1 MNMRIDDGGPN
12 LAVISLTT
20 DFGLQDEYV
29 GVMKGVIL
37 TAAPDIR
44 IVDLCHGI
52 EPQSVV
58 QAAFMIATAYGHFP
72 AGTLHLLIVDPG
84 VGGARRIIYA
94 EADGHRFLC
103 PDNGLLTGI
112 ARSPGLTRV
121 HAVTNRS
128 LFGPHPSATFHGR
141 DIMAPVAA
149 FIAQG
154 GDTVRLGDEIPS
166 DGIVYLDAD
175 EPHVGTDGGIT
186 GQIVSIDRF
195 GSLIT
200 DIGIDLLGAMLQDD
214 PRQRFRIDA
223 GWELTTHLHDAY
235 EEASPGAAL
244 AIIGSR
250 RTLEIAVNQGRAR
263 DCLPAAIG
271 RPVTVRRLKGAA
283 SPAPGGP

>member
-1 MNMRIDDGGPN
+1 MT
-12 LAVISLTT
+12 VISLTT

-58 QAAFMIATAYGHFP
+58 QAAFMIATAYRHFP
-72 AGTLHLLIVDPG
+72 PGTLHLLVVDPG

-103 PDNGLLTGI
+103 PDNGLLTGV

-121 HAVTNRS
+121 NAVTNRR
-128 LFGPHPSATFHGR
+128 LFRPHPSSTFHGR

-149 FIAQG
+149 FIARG
-154 GDTVRLGDEIPS
+154 GDAIRLGEAIPPA
-166 DGIVYLDAD
+166 GIVCLDTD
-175 EPHVGTDGGIT
+175 EPHVGADGGIT

-200 DIGIDLLGAMLQDD
+200 DIGIDLLGAMLADD
-214 PRQRFRIDA
+214 PKQRFWIDA

-250 RTLEIAVNQGRAR
+250 QTLEIAVNQGRAR
-263 DCLPAAIG
+263 DRFPAAVG
-271 RPVTVRRLKGAA
+271 RPVTVRRLVGV
-283 SPAPGGP
+283 GGSGQRGP